1 MLLDTGI
8 LPIGLGWR
16 LAFGIGA
23 VLGIFIIFLRHAVPE
38 SPRWLMTH
46 GREFEA
52 ERIVSAVEQKVI
64 GHMLPEPEEKI
75 RIHPRTHTSFAEM
88 WEVIAVQHR
97 RRSLLGLVLMA
108 SQAFFYN
115 AIFFTY
121 ALVLVTFYHLPDYQV
136 GLYLFPF
143 ALGNFAG
150 PLLLGHC
157 LAPLAASR

>member
-1 MLLDTGI
+1 
-8 LPIGLGWR
+8 
-16 LAFGIGA
+16 
-23 VLGIFIIFLRHAVPE
+23 
-38 SPRWLMTH
+38 MTH